1 MLTLSP
7 ALQLLKIL
15 SQKWLQ
21 FGWSVKIGMQS
32 SLTACKLH
40 AALSTITSGQFEKCL
55 SVFGRPPP
63 SINVNIFQ
71 YFFVVCSRAPGS
83 VLTFPV
89 CDISENQNWWL
100 KRIKSGLADH
110 SVTLIKT
117 HSHSQAAGHSAPVH
131 AV

>member
-71 YFFVVCSRAPGS
+71 YFFVVCSRAP
-83 VLTFPV
+83 
-89 CDISENQNWWL
+89 
-100 KRIKSGLADH
+100 
-110 SVTLIKT
+110 
-117 HSHSQAAGHSAPVH
+117 AAGYAATIDNYIES
-131 AV
+131 

>member
-71 YFFVVCSRAPGS
+71 YFFVVCSRAPGMLQL
-83 VLTFPV
+83 LT
-89 CDISENQNWWL
+89 IIL
-100 KRIKSGLADH
+100 KVDSLSPSNYCNILTIDGPSNYCNNIFNFY
-110 SVTLIKT
+110 TE
-117 HSHSQAAGHSAPVH
+117 P
-131 AV
+131 